1 MEHHLQKRLLQRELP
16 DIMSSQDLLT
26 KIEVLSPAV
35 VPVHTVFVDAVEML
49 NVFAPVFIAGF
60 LITLAATPV
69 VRHLAL
75 IVGVIDT
82 PDAHRKQHKAP
93 VAYLGG
99 VAVFI
104 GFMAA
109 MLVGS
114 IALDGESA
122 DLAPVPISILV
133 GATAIALTG
142 LADDIWKWDARLK
155 IAGQLVAAAAL
166 AYSEIGIGVVT
177 GFLQPFL
184 GPANDE
190 LCHVGSIVILNATLY
205 YWVGTA
211 FLGFVIIGGCNSANL
226 IDGLD
231 GLLTGTTAIM
241 SSGFLAI
248 SLLLASTVMIE
259 DPSTSFV
266 GVRVALSLALLGT
279 MLGFLPW
286 NFNPA
291 VIFLGDCGSLLIG
304 YLCVTTILLFGEQGA
319 PSLVVAGFIIFG
331 LPITDTTLAIIRRKV
346 AGVSMSTPDAQHIHH
361 QIKRLFGSVK
371 KSVFALYG
379 ITSIFTVIGVA
390 IASVL
395 LLTGTRVLVVYSI
408 GIAFF
413 GFVISVAVKI
423 ALIQRAKSEFAD
435 QDLQTASESISV
447 RTSTKSST
455 QTSTPASSDQPA

>member
-1 MEHHLQKRLLQRELP
+1 MSPQELLPNFDAL
-16 DIMSSQDLLT
+16 SQ
-26 KIEVLSPAV
+26 AGA
-35 VPVHTVFVDAVEML
+35 PVHKVFIDAVEML

-69 VRHLAL
+69 VRRLAL

-82 PDAHRKQHKAP
+82 PDAHRKHHKAP

-99 VAVFI
+99 LAVFM

-109 MLVGS
+109 MLVS
-114 IALDGESA
+114 SVAIDFESV

-133 GATAIALTG
+133 GATTIALTG

-166 AYSEIGIGVVT
+166 AYSNIGIGAVT
-177 GFLQPFL
+177 GFLQPFV
-184 GPANDE
+184 GAANEE
-190 LCHVGSIVILNATLY
+190 LFHVGSTVIFNSTLY

-211 FLGFVIIGGCNSANL
+211 FLGFVIIGGCNAANL

-248 SLLLASTVMIE
+248 SLLLASTVMVE

-266 GVRVALSLALLGT
+266 GVRVALSLALLGC

-346 AGVSMSTPDAQHIHH
+346 AGVPMSTPDAQHIHH
-361 QIKRLFGSVK
+361 QVKRLFGSVK

-379 ITSIFTVIGVA
+379 LTLIFTFIGVA

-395 LLTGTRVLVVYSI
+395 LLTETRVLVVYSI

-423 ALIQRAKSEFAD
+423 ALIQRAQSELAD
-435 QDLQTASESISV
+435 AELQTA
-447 RTSTKSST
+447 KSSVSARPISAT
-455 QTSTPASSDQPA
+455 KPITNSDQPA

>member
-1 MEHHLQKRLLQRELP
+1 MSPQELLPNFDAL
-16 DIMSSQDLLT
+16 SQ
-26 KIEVLSPAV
+26 AGA
-35 VPVHTVFVDAVEML
+35 PVHKVFIDAVEML

-69 VRHLAL
+69 VRRLAL

-82 PDAHRKQHKAP
+82 PDAHRKHHKAP

-99 VAVFI
+99 LAVFM

-109 MLVGS
+109 MLVS
-114 IALDGESA
+114 SVAIDFESV

-133 GATAIALTG
+133 GATTIALTG

-166 AYSEIGIGVVT
+166 AYSNIGIGAVT
-177 GFLQPFL
+177 GFLQPFV
-184 GPANDE
+184 GAANEE
-190 LCHVGSIVILNATLY
+190 LFHVGSTVIFNSTLY

-211 FLGFVIIGGCNSANL
+211 FLGFVIIGGCNAANL

-248 SLLLASTVMIE
+248 SLLLASTVMVE

-266 GVRVALSLALLGT
+266 GVRVALSLALLGC

-346 AGVSMSTPDAQHIHH
+346 AGVPMSTPDAQHIHH
-361 QIKRLFGSVK
+361 QVKRLFGSVK

-379 ITSIFTVIGVA
+379 LTLIFTFIGVA

-395 LLTGTRVLVVYSI
+395 LLTETRVLVIYSI

-423 ALIQRAKSEFAD
+423 ALIQRAQSELAD
-435 QDLQTASESISV
+435 AELQTA
-447 RTSTKSST
+447 KSSVSARPISAT
-455 QTSTPASSDQPA
+455 KPITNSDQPA